1 MINTLVFAG
10 GDIHDWRGCSETII
24 DILSRRDEFEITKIE
39 EDLDALTA
47 PRLAPYDLIVFYYTL
62 GEMSDA
68 QKNGL
73 LNHIASGKGFAG
85 VHCAADSFR
94 GCPEYRAMIGGH
106 FVTHPHYREYQVNV
120 SDTTHP
126 ITAGIEEFMVTDE
139 QYILDYDSRV
149 NVLATGLWKGSTM
162 PVVWT
167 KNWGEGR
174 VFYLALGHDAKAC
187 CHEMFET
194 LLQRGALW
202 AATPSE

>member
-10 GDIHDWRGCSETII
+10 GSLHDWQGCSEAII
-24 DILSRRDEFEITKIE
+24 EILSRRDEFKITKIE

-94 GCPEYRAMIGGH
+94 ECPEYRAMIGGH
-106 FVTHPHYREYQVNV
+106 FVTHPRYREYQVNV
-120 SDTTHP
+120 SDTAHP

-149 NVLATGLWKGSTM
+149 NVLATGLSKGGTM

-167 KNWGEGR
+167 KNWGAGR

-187 CHEMFET
+187 SQEIFGT
-194 LLQRGALW
+194 LLLRGALW
-202 AATPSE
+202 AAEPSE

>member
-10 GDIHDWRGCSETII
+10 GSLHDWQGCSEAII
-24 DILSRRDEFEITKIE
+24 EILSRCDEFKITKIE

-94 GCPEYRAMIGGH
+94 ECPEYRAMIGGH
-106 FVTHPHYREYQVNV
+106 FVTHPRYREYQVNV

-126 ITAGIEEFMVTDE
+126 ITSGIEEFMVTDE

-149 NVLATGLWKGSTM
+149 NVLAAGLSKGGTM

-187 CHEMFET
+187 GQEIFGT
-194 LLQRGALW
+194 LLLRGALW
-202 AATPSE
+202 AAARSE

>member
-10 GDIHDWRGCSETII
+10 GSLHDWQGCSEAII
-24 DILSRRDEFEITKIE
+24 EILSRCDEFKITKIE

-94 GCPEYRAMIGGH
+94 ECPEYRAMIGGH
-106 FVTHPHYREYQVNV
+106 FVTHPRYREYQVNV

-139 QYILDYDSRV
+139 QYILDYDYRV
-149 NVLATGLWKGSTM
+149 NVLATGLSKGGTM

-187 CHEMFET
+187 GQEIFGT
-194 LLQRGALW
+194 LLLRGALW
-202 AATPSE
+202 AAAPSE

>member
-10 GDIHDWRGCSETII
+10 GSLHDWQGCSEAII
-24 DILSRRDEFEITKIE
+24 EILSRCDEFKITKIE

-94 GCPEYRAMIGGH
+94 ECPEYRAMIGGH
-106 FVTHPHYREYQVNV
+106 FVTHPRYREYQVNV

-149 NVLATGLWKGSTM
+149 NVLATGLSKGGTM

-187 CHEMFET
+187 GQEIFGT
-194 LLQRGALW
+194 LLLRGALW
-202 AATPSE
+202 AAAPSE